1 MERVG
6 RGLSSRAGQTAWPRL
21 SRCDRGRTRPTQ
33 GDAMT
38 AGRGVDVYAHA
49 NPFFVRAVRGHPGRA
64 EVLDI
69 GCWNGTLGREIMQ
82 ECDAVVDG
90 IERDAVQA
98 EGARVAGYRRV
109 DIVDLD
115 LRIPVADGR
124 LYDFLLF
131 GDVLEHLVH
140 PERVLAELVTRLLG
154 RWDYKDYGIL
164 DRTHLRFFTK
174 RSMVALI
181 EGAGLRV
188 IRIDGYVGLH
198 KYRWFVR
205 EPLRWLGRAW
215 PSMFAIQIVL
225 EAEPAAAR
233 MSSPGQN

>member
-1 MERVG
+1 
-6 RGLSSRAGQTAWPRL
+6 
-21 SRCDRGRTRPTQ
+21 
-33 GDAMT
+33 MT

-115 LRIPVADGR
+115 LRIPVADVR

-140 PERVLAELVTRLLG
+140 PERVLAELVTRLKPGGRAILSLPNIAFAANRVTHLLG

>member
-1 MERVG
+1 MNKDTG
-6 RGLSSRAGQTAWPRL
+6 T
-21 SRCDRGRTRPTQ
+21 
-33 GDAMT
+33 
-38 AGRGVDVYAHA
+38 DVYAHA
-49 NPFFVRAVRGHPGRA
+49 NPFFVRAVRAYTGQV
-64 EVLDI
+64 EVLDV
-69 GCWNGTLGREIMQ
+69 GCWNGTLGRVLMR
-82 ECDAVVDG
+82 DGNVVIDG
-90 IERDAVQA
+90 IERDAEQA
-98 EGARVAGYRRV
+98 DAALAAGYRHV
-109 DIVDLD
+109 DIADLD
-115 LRIPVADGR
+115 RGAPAANGCT
-124 LYDFLLF
+124 YDFLLF
-131 GDVLEHLVH
+131 GDVLEHLVR
-140 PERVLAELVTRLLG
+140 PERVLAELVTRLRPGGRAILSLPNIAFVGNRLTHLLG

-225 EAEPAAAR
+225 EAEPAAVR
-233 MSSPGQN
+233 MSSPRQS